1 MANPVNIYDFFYNS
15 HSVYNKYYDAW
26 RLNVNSF
33 YGGEDYKQGEYLKA
47 YDIDYSTPSEVI
59 STYGVD
65 ENGNQTAVYRS
76 PLAQA
81 QTPQSA
87 NQGGT
92 QYNNNFYGEKL
103 DNVPV
108 YPWVRL
114 VASEYNAILFR
125 NPPSRQLI
133 DDNKLPVRDESINDF
148 IKDVDGEGNSVNE
161 FMSMVD
167 TFSTVYGVVWVSCL
181 KGKDGP
187 YPRWRM
193 HSPLDVTNW
202 KYRWNESNN
211 LELENILIRVA
222 QEDNFQVFQHITK
235 ETIET
240 LYVPYETDDYS
251 FDYVDF
257 PEGTEFITEDEDD
270 KGFYRHI
277 QVNELGYIPVR
288 PIYQST
294 KIQNGVGHTPIFDI
308 AQIQRSVYADMG
320 EIYSAVSYGSHPVN
334 IVDTETLQA
343 NGDSIGAE
351 PGSVVRVANSLN
363 GQPNYVYEFVAPPL
377 DSIAELRQLIDQKID
392 KMNQVAMIRSE
403 DLIKAS
409 RSGVQIE
416 QYDSKLEALIRKKAT
431 SLENAEYQLWRMW
444 FDWEGHPM
452 PEEFAISYNRHFNVK
467 SLENELAEID
477 KLLLSYERFDKVFSH
492 DMSNQDFAIQEY
504 ATEAEAESIANKM
517 GGSGTHSHE
526 KEDGSVIYMPFATH
540 DEYDA
545 AVEAIKAEHE
555 TDPMFKQD
563 IKQKIKERLGQI
575 AMNSSTNNSL

>member
-65 ENGNQTAVYRS
+65 ENGNQTAVYRT

-81 QTPQSA
+81 QTPQQ
-87 NQGGT
+87 NNNGGT

-125 NPPSRQLI
+125 NPPSRQLVDMTHMHI
-133 DDNKLPVRDESINDF
+133 RDEKVNDF

-161 FMSMVD
+161 FMSQVD

-181 KGKDGP
+181 KGSDAD

-193 HSPLDVTNW
+193 HSPMDVTNW
-202 KYRWNESNN
+202 KYRWNASNN

-222 QEDNFQVFQHITK
+222 QEDNFQVFQHITR

-240 LYVPYETDDYS
+240 LYVPYELSDDAL
-251 FDYVDF
+251 DMMDF
-257 PEGTEFITEDEDD
+257 PEGTEFITEDDDDDD
-270 KGFYRHI
+270 KGFYRHV

-334 IVDTETLQA
+334 IVDEETLQA

-377 DSIAELRQLIDQKID
+377 DSIKELRELIDQKVD

-477 KLLLSYERFDKVFSH
+477 KLLLSYERYDKVFSDDLH
-492 DMSNQDFAIQEY
+492 DMHTREYDTEEEAI
-504 ATEAEAESIANKM
+504 AEAQRL
-517 GGSGTHSHE
+517 GG
-526 KEDGSVIYMPFATH
+526 DGAHRHIDDSRLYYMPFRNMA
-540 DEYDA
+540 EYL
-545 AVEAIKAEHE
+545 EAIAAQHIS
-555 TDPMFKQD
+555 DPDFKLE
-563 IKQKIKERLGQI
+563 IKSKIKERLAQI
-575 AMNSSTNNSL
+575 AVNTSSSNSL